1 MDADL
6 VVFDAEAKGTLGV
19 KSHHSRAD
27 RSIFE
32 GHAVTGQVATTIVA
46 GRVAYD
52 GQKLHTT
59 RGSGRFIARKATH
72 HAHHAEV
79 KP

>member
-1 MDADL
+1 
-6 VVFDAEAKGTLGV
+6 VVFDANAKGTL
-19 KSHHSRAD
+19 SARTHHSRAD

-32 GHAVTGQVATTIVA
+32 GHAVTGRVVTTIVG

-52 GQKLHTT
+52 GQKLMTT

-79 KP
+79 KL